1 MTIGIDA
8 NDPDGICGVEV
19 SVNDLKIDIP
29 LSEILG
35 KINEE
40 PIEIELNTNDLPDG
54 PVKIAVS
61 ICDCNDNC
69 TESPPLNYTIDNT
82 LSVPDTIEIISATFN
97 NGGFDIAW
105 EKSNASDFN
114 QYDLYHSL
122 TENLDDFSLIRTS
135 NDINNLTYF
144 LNNSDPLISVSYTH
158 LTLPTKA

>member
-19 SVNDLKIDIP
+19 SVNDLKIDVP

-40 PIEIELNTNDLPDG
+40 PIEIELNTNDIPDG

-114 QYDLYHSL
+114 QYDLYHY
-122 TENLDDFSLIRTS
+122 D
-135 NDINNLTYF
+135 
-144 LNNSDPLISVSYTH
+144 
-158 LTLPTKA
+158 